1 RVDFRNVGSYR
12 RRMSD
17 TVVSLTPP
25 AVEMVKRIRAKEGLS
40 DAHALRVAVV
50 GGGCSGFS
58 YQLDFDDQ
66 TQEGAEIVE
75 YDGVQVGVDP
85 TSAQSVRGIQI
96 DYVSSLSGGGFKFV
110 NPNAKHTCGC
120 GSSFSA

>member
-1 RVDFRNVGSYR
+1 MESGTPTPVE
-12 RRMSD
+12 
-17 TVVSLTPP
+17 LTPQ
-25 AVEMVKRIRAKEGLS
+25 AVEAVRKIRVKEGLS
-40 DAHALRVAVV
+40 ERHALRVGVV

-66 TQEGAEIVE
+66 VQEGDVVVAF
-75 YDGVQVGVDP
+75 DDVQVRVDGN
-85 TSAQSVRGIQI
+85 SLQYLQGLRI

-110 NPNAKHTCGC
+110 NPRATHTCGC